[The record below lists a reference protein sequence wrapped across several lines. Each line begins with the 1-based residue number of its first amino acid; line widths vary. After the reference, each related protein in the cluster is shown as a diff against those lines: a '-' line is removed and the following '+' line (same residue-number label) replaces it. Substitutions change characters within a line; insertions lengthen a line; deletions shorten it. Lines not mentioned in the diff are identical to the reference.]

1 MDDEKVWAVKIG
13 DAVMQVRDLPIATL
27 DTIAKATEVSWAY
40 VVAMPFGDL
49 RVAERLIAECAK
61 RMDVDAPDPESLTA
75 RTIVGFFEQ
84 VSDDLPELMENGVP
98 Q

>member
-1 MDDEKVWAVKIG
+1 MDDLVWAVKIG
-13 DAVMQVRDLPIATL
+13 DATMQVRDLPIATL

-49 RVAERLIAECAK
+49 RVAERLLAECAK
-61 RMDVDAPDPESLTA
+61 TMGVDAPAPESLTA
-75 RTIVGFFEQ
+75 RTIIGYFEQ
-84 VSDDLPELMENGVP
+84 VTDDLPELLENGVP

>member
-1 MDDEKVWAVKIG
+1 MWAVKVG
-13 DAVMQVRDLPIATL
+13 DASMQVRDLPIGTL

-49 RVAERLIAECAK
+49 RVAERLITECAK
-61 RMDVDAPDPESLTA
+61 RMGVEVPDPDSLTA
-75 RTIVGFFEQ
+75 RTVLGYFEQ
-84 VSDDLPELMENGVP
+84 VTDDLPLRVVDGVP